1 MQQATWNLIRE
12 TRFSRPGRAQDDPA
26 RAAVYSAALQ
36 QFEELMEAASTSGY
50 ASRPLALFYA
60 ASQAGRA
67 IAAAWGDDPWM
78 PAAHG
83 LKHNLGDSTLRS
95 TVRPDFVSKKGKI
108 DSFSCVAAA
117 AGQGTL
123 TKPVELGALWAS
135 LPDLWEQDLRGE
147 RWRRPLPVRRV
158 EDDISEVDLL
168 GRWVDAAIIFQYERH
183 LSTGLFDRSDEVGDD
198 EFDAIVT
205 AELAHYPTAEGWRFN
220 RPRGVR
226 RDRRTFDT
234 WEVEVVWEAQGE
246 TVGEREWE
254 FRSHA
259 FEHRIRDQR
268 WLRPD
273 LNDSGNF
280 LLPLMTWWALLYGL
294 SMLAR
299 YHPAEWT
306 NALRLDDSPEAVPL
320 RAALDEA
327 LFAVPQ
333 FVLWALLRD
342 VVTVR
347 G

>member
-1 MQQATWNLIRE
+1 M
-12 TRFSRPGRAQDDPA
+12 G
-26 RAAVYSAALQ
+26 
-36 QFEELMEAASTSGY
+36 AASTSGY
-50 ASRPLALFYA
+50 ASRPLPLFYA
-60 ASQAGRA
+60 LSQAGRA
-67 IAAAWGDDPWM
+67 IAAAWADDPWV
-78 PAAHG
+78 PTSGHG
-83 LKHNLGDSTLRS
+83 LKHELGESALRT
-95 TVRPDFVSKKGKI
+95 TVWPTPATKEGRI
-108 DSFSCVAAA
+108 DTFSCVAAA

-123 TKPVELGALWAS
+123 TKGERVELGALWAS
-135 LPDLWEQDLRGE
+135 LPDLWEQDLREE

-158 EDDISEVDLL
+158 EHDVSEVHLL
-168 GRWVDAAIIFQYERH
+168 DRWVDATIFLQYQRH

-198 EFDAIVT
+198 EFDELVT
-205 AELAHYPTAEGWRFN
+205 AELAHYPTADGWQFN
-220 RPRGVR
+220 RPQGLR

-234 WEVEVVWEAQGE
+234 WEVEVVWEAQGQ
-246 TVGEREWE
+246 TIGDREWE

-259 FEHRIRDQR
+259 FEHRISDQR

-273 LNDSGNF
+273 LNDAGDC

-306 NALRLDDSPEAVPL
+306 AALRLDDSPEAVPL
-320 RAALDEA
+320 QAALDEA
-327 LFAVPQ
+327 LSAVPQ